1 MHFSWLFSSKVYA
14 KQKQLGCKK
23 GEVNKKQQLS
33 DLYIYVTKS
42 FDMS

>member
-1 MHFSWLFSSKVYA
+1 MHFSWLFSSKAYA
-14 KQKQLGCKK
+14 KQKQLGYKK

-42 FDMS
+42 FEMS